1 MHMKRSSVSVQ
12 SSSASVGSVAST
24 PHHSDASLV
33 SKEVKPKAT
42 RRRFKLAYKRK
53 IVALTT
59 GLADGELGA
68 FLRREGL
75 YSSHL
80 TQWRQLI
87 TTLDAEAAEPKRGR
101 KSDPLRGERLAL
113 EKLER
118 ENARLQRRL
127 AQAEAIIDAQKKLCA
142 LLGLPSSEESA

>member
-1 MHMKRSSVSVQ
+1 MHMKKSSVSVQ
-12 SSSASVGSVAST
+12 SSSASAASA
-24 PHHSDASLV
+24 PLQSEVSLV

-53 IVALTT
+53 IVTLAS
-59 GLADGELGA
+59 GLPDDELGA

-87 TTLDAEAAEPKRGR
+87 ATLDSEAAEPKRGR
-101 KSDPLRGERLAL
+101 KPDPLRSERLAL

-127 AQAEAIIDAQKKLCA
+127 TQAEAIIDAQKKLCA

>member
-1 MHMKRSSVSVQ
+1 MHMKISPISVQ
-12 SSSASVGSVAST
+12 SSSASVAST
-24 PHHSDASLV
+24 PPQFDASLA
-33 SKEVKPKAT
+33 STEVKPKAT
-42 RRRFKLAYKRK
+42 RRRFTLAYKRK
-53 IVALTT
+53 IVTLAS
-59 GLADGELGA
+59 GLPDGELGA

-87 TTLDAEAAEPKRGR
+87 ASVDAEAVEPKRGR
-101 KSDPLRGERLAL
+101 KPDPLRSERLAL

-127 AQAEAIIDAQKKLCA
+127 SQAEAIIDAQKKLCA

>member
-1 MHMKRSSVSVQ
+1 MYMKRSSASAQ
-12 SSSASVGSVAST
+12 SSPALVPVH
-24 PHHSDASLV
+24 PDASLV
-33 SKEVKPKAT
+33 SNEVKPKGT
-42 RRRFKLAYKRK
+42 RRRFTLAYKRK
-53 IVALTT
+53 IVTLTS
-59 GLADGELGA
+59 GLPDGEMGA

-87 TTLDAEAAEPKRGR
+87 ATLDAEAVEPKRGR

-127 AQAEAIIDAQKKLCA
+127 TQAEAIIDAQKKLCA

>member
-1 MHMKRSSVSVQ
+1 MHMKRSSVSAQ
-12 SSSASVGSVAST
+12 SSPALSPVQ
-24 PHHSDASLV
+24 SDASLV
-33 SKEVKPKAT
+33 SSEVKPKGT
-42 RRRFKLAYKRK
+42 RRRFTLAYKRK
-53 IVALTT
+53 IVTLAS
-59 GLADGELGA
+59 GLPDGEMGA

-87 TTLDAEAAEPKRGR
+87 ATLDAEATEPKRGR
-101 KSDPLRGERLAL
+101 KPDPLRSERLAL

-127 AQAEAIIDAQKKLCA
+127 TQAEAIIDAQKKLCA